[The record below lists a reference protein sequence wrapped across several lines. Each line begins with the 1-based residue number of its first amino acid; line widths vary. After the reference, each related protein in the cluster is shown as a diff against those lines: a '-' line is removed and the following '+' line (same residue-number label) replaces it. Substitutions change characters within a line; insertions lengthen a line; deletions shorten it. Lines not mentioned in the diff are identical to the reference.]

1 METKSLNEKHACP
14 VSDRAERGVLMRKQ
28 ERTGKRGWLRK
39 KYLCGRKRGGV
50 YHRGTHPPAFACIFF
65 TPNFHSFVSQ

>member
-14 VSDRAERGVLMRKQ
+14 VSDRAEGVLMRMQ
-28 ERTGKRGWLRK
+28 ERTGERGWLRK

-50 YHRGTHPPAFACIFF
+50 YQRGGLTLFF
-65 TPNFHSFVSQ
+65 VFFLPQILTLL